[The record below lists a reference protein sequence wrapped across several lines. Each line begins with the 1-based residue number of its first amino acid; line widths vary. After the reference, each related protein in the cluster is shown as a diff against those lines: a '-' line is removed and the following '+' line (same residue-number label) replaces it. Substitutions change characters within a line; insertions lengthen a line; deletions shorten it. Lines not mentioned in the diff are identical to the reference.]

1 MPYPTSCYH
10 TEYRCHTVSYI
21 SSMYRFSH
29 PPRRHAQ
36 AIPGGKEF
44 HLGRWHTRRR
54 VAHNKETSTSIMA
67 WYVFP
72 PFFLSLFLECP
83 FPRWHLR
90 SSHKLRHP
98 LAATTH
104 AQIHI
109 HTHTS
114 TRTGSKNTFSRQLR
128 DRGFWHLQATT
139 CSTTGI
145 LTPGAVR
152 CLLSMISPS
161 RFTNNCRALTV
172 RGPADCSH
180 GHQPRGTQT
189 RRVDSSKYT
198 CFVKTV
204 TWGKLFLQLQ
214 QRHSCA
220 ERFFSRPLINCTC
233 DELHSL
239 IHSQKRKFKT

>member
-29 PPRRHAQ
+29 PPRRPAQ
-36 AIPGGKEF
+36 AIPGGKGF
-44 HLGRWHTRRR
+44 HLGRWHTRHR

-72 PFFLSLFLECP
+72 PFFLISFSRVCP
-83 FPRWHLR
+83 FPCWHLR

-98 LAATTH
+98 LPATTH
-104 AQIHI
+104 TQIHI

-114 TRTGSKNTFSRQLR
+114 TRTGSKNAFSRQLR

-172 RGPADCSH
+172 RGLQIVLTTNSH
-180 GHQPRGTQT
+180 TVH
-189 RRVDSSKYT
+189 RRDVWTAANIRALLKRWPEAN
-198 CFVKTV
+198 CFYSFNNV
-204 TWGKLFLQLQ
+204 TLVQNI
-214 QRHSCA
+214 
-220 ERFFSRPLINCTC
+220 FFPNPW
-233 DELHSL
+233 
-239 IHSQKRKFKT
+239 